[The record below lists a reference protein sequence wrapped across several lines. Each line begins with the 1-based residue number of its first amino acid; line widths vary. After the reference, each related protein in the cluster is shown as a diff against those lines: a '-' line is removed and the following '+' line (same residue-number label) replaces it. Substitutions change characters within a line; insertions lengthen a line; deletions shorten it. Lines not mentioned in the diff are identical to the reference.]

1 MKRRSDRTSRH
12 RRAAGPPE
20 GGARR
25 IRGAPRRAA
34 GKGSPAEEAGGTYV
48 CAPMPIFLIPQG
60 VSAIVPLVYFGVV
73 QGERR

>member
-12 RRAAGPPE
+12 RSAAGPPK

-25 IRGAPRRAA
+25 VRGAPRRAA
-34 GKGSPAEEAGGTYV
+34 GKGAPEVEGGTYV
-48 CAPMPIFLIPQG
+48 CAPMPIFLIPPG
-60 VSAIVPLVYFGVV
+60 VSAFVPLVYSGVV